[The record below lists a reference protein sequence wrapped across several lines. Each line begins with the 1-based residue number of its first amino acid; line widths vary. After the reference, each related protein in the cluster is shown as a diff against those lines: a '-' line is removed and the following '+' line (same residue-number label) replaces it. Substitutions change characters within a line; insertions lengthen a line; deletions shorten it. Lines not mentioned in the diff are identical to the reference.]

1 MDFLSLLFSE
11 LLKPS
16 TDSNDSEVF
25 FQCSLTEYVLKYR
38 NKKKKSLAWIL
49 DMFESGL
56 VLLWMVK

>member
-16 TDSNDSEVF
+16 TDSNDSEVL

-38 NKKKKSLAWIL
+38 IKKKKKA
-49 DMFESGL
+49 
-56 VLLWMVK
+56 